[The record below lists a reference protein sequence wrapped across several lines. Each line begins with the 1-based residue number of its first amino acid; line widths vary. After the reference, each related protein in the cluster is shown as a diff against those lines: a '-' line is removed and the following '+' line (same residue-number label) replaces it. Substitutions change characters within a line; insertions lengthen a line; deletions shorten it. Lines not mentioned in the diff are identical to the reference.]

1 MSELKPC
8 PFCGGVAARDI
19 ILEDGSNY
27 GGEIIVCKRC
37 LASTRVFFGEKEGLE
52 ESWNTRTPA
61 PAEVEELLERYE
73 SSWWLL
79 GYEAASHE
87 DYEISEENWAK
98 MNALKSR
105 LLAAF
110 ANTTP
115 NLSGDVKGWL
125 PIETAPKDGTRV
137 KLLTQGGKEDIG
149 YWSNYPRYNPDDFS
163 GEWSTEFGNC
173 DTPITHWMPLE
184 MKYTP
189 TAFTRDDARREAQ
202 TLYAIQDND
211 WGAFPENIQLS
222 LMLDATILLLSRKLL
237 EAK

>member
-8 PFCGGVAARDI
+8 PICKGTRICMDGGD
-19 ILEDGSNY
+19 NTY
-27 GGEIIVCKRC
+27 HPRC
-37 LASTRVFFGEKEGLE
+37 LDCGCTAPFDAWQSRI
-52 ESWNTRTPA
+52 PA
-61 PAEVEELLERYE
+61 PAEVEELLERYK

-105 LLAAF
+105 LLAALT
-110 ANTTP
+110 NTTP
-115 NLSGDVKGWL
+115 YLSQDVKGWL

-149 YWSNYPRYNPDDFS
+149 YWSNYPRYNPDNLP

-173 DTPITHWMPLE
+173 DTPITHWMPL
-184 MKYTP
+184 
-189 TAFTRDDARREAQ
+189 
-202 TLYAIQDND
+202 
-211 WGAFPENIQLS
+211 PEPP
-222 LMLDATILLLSRKLL
+222 DRKAG
-237 EAK
+237 E